1 MLGDFVVVVVAG
13 LGDFKVGSPRQGTGV
28 RETW

>member
-1 MLGDFVVVVVAG
+1 MLGDFFVVVAG
-13 LGDFKVGSPRQGTGV
+13 LGDFEVGSPRQGTGV